1 MLAAAFLILRRCSGK
16 VDVNAESKSGAQP
29 IHHAAASSALEAVAW
44 LVSVGG
50 ANPDARSAKGS
61 TPLHFVRT
69 AVCTDAGIH
78 IQFRYL
84 AEPAETAEPAEPVE
98 RKGLDNEMT

>member
-69 AVCTDAGIH
+69 AVCTDASMH
-78 IQFRYL
+78 IQSFC
-84 AEPAETAEPAEPVE
+84 PADPQNLQSPQS
-98 RKGLDNEMT
+98 